1 MKTERISIFKPF
13 DSMEKGLELMLP
25 IIEKVKNTG
34 IKTEL
39 LVCYGC
45 LIETHN
51 ERVRDYMT
59 QKELAEEKV

>member
-1 MKTERISIFKPF
+1 MKTEKISIFKPF
-13 DSMEKGLELMLP
+13 ESMEKGLELMLP
-25 IIEKVKNTG
+25 IIEKVKNDG

-51 ERVRDYMT
+51 ERVREEM
-59 QKELAEEKV
+59 AEEEA